1 MSRASNPDFRLHRA
15 PCFICRFHELLDKL
29 AAHRKKLMRNRLFI
43 RVLPLIHNNRHIN
56 LRTEPE
62 QFSKHTDLHRR
73 KSGKPIHQH
82 LTVFDQRRF
91 FQLPRQNFQHIL
103 RRHITV
109 FQIFLKRAVDHT
121 GVLQFC
127 RQQLFLPRL
136 FRPRIKLGRRNLVL
150 LQLGDQRFHLR
161 NRTGSF

>member
-1 MSRASNPDFRLHRA
+1 MSRASDPDFRLHRA

-62 QFSKHTDLHRR
+62 QLSKHTDLYRR
-73 KSGKPIHQH
+73 KSGKPIYQH

-91 FQLPRQNFQHIL
+91 FQFPRQNFQHIL
-103 RRHITV
+103 RRHVTV
-109 FQIFLKRAVDHT
+109 FQIFLKRTVDHT
-121 GVLQFC
+121 GVLQLC
-127 RQQLFLPRL
+127 RQQLFLSRL
-136 FRPRIKLGRRNLVL
+136 FRPRIKLRRRNLIL
-150 LQLGDQRFHLR
+150 LQLGNQRFHLR
-161 NRTGSF
+161 DCTGSL

>member
-1 MSRASNPDFRLHRA
+1 MSRASDPDFRLHRA

-29 AAHRKKLMRNRLFI
+29 TAHRKKLMRNRLFVRI
-43 RVLPLIHNNRHIN
+43 LPLIHNNRHIN
-56 LRTEPE
+56 LRTKPE

-91 FQLPRQNFQHIL
+91 FQFSRQNLQHIL
-103 RRHITV
+103 RRHIAVLQILLKCAVDYPGV
-109 FQIFLKRAVDHT
+109 FQL
-121 GVLQFC
+121 C
-127 RQQLFLPRL
+127 SQQLFFSRL
-136 FRPRIKLGRRNLVL
+136 LRPRIKLGRRNLVL

>member
-1 MSRASNPDFRLHRA
+1 MSRASDPDFRLHRA
-15 PCFICRFHELLDKL
+15 PCFICRFHELLNQL
-29 AAHRKKLMRNRLFI
+29 AAHRKKLMRNCLFVRI
-43 RVLPLIHNNRHIN
+43 LPLIHNNRHIN

-91 FQLPRQNFQHIL
+91 FQFSRQNFQHIL

-136 FRPRIKLGRRNLVL
+136 FCPRIKLGRHNLVL

-161 NRTGSF
+161 NCAGSL